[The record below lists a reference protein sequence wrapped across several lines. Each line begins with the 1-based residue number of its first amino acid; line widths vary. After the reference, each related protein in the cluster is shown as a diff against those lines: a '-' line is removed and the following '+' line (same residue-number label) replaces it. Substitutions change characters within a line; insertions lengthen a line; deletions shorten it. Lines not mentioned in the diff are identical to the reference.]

1 MEAGTARAQQPRC
14 RTRQPAWRNAACT
27 AYLPAFQGKRG
38 EVVHGGHGSCRPVG
52 VPGPDRETD
61 TGWDGAITIHQAC
74 VLLRQASS
82 SSHPPRTIFLSRFY
96 YSVFV
101 N

>member
-1 MEAGTARAQQPRC
+1 MRWRQERRGLSSLVAGHVNRRGEMRHARH
-14 RTRQPAWRNAACT
+14 T
-27 AYLPAFQGKRG
+27 FQGKRG